1 MAFRLILP
9 DDADEPSNLAS
20 WLELTEQEDTLQ
32 EVFMLWDEDGGPR
45 VAVDPESPA
54 GVFLA
59 PVIAI
64 RGGEPSLPLHLLEY
78 LFARFLVIT
87 PELGDML
94 HPGYRF
100 GATAISP
107 ARLERAFNSLVEAGL
122 DTSVSSAD
130 DVV

>member
-45 VAVDPESPA
+45 VAVDLESPA

-64 RGGEPSLPLHLLEY
+64 RGG
-78 LFARFLVIT
+78 
-87 PELGDML
+87 
-94 HPGYRF
+94 
-100 GATAISP
+100 
-107 ARLERAFNSLVEAGL
+107 
-122 DTSVSSAD
+122 
-130 DVV
+130 